1 MSAPRVLVRLPNWL
15 GDAVMAAPVV
25 EALAEAHGAGLTVAG
40 PARWL
45 ELLEPVLGPAPRRVP
60 LAGGGLPARH
70 ARGHA
75 AALLLDGSTR
85 SALGAWLAGVGAVAC
100 LATGGRGLLASLALR
115 PARRRGGA
123 RPEPRPFGAVAV
135 ELLARLPQGLGAE
148 LAGDPAPRLPVPAA
162 AERRAEELRASLGLE
177 APFVLVNA
185 GARPGS
191 AKGLPPEVLTAVL
204 SALRDLG
211 LGALVVVGP
220 GEAARLAGVELAGAR
235 SLVEPAPDLA
245 LLAALGRAARLTVTA
260 DGGGRHLVR
269 AAGGRTLTLFGP
281 TDPRHSALPGPREE
295 ILRIPVPCGPCHR
308 EVCPLPPEGG
318 HLGCFQGLLGRL
330 RPALEQALASSGA

>member
-1 MSAPRVLVRLPNWL
+1 MSTPRVLLRLPNWL
-15 GDAVMAAPVV
+15 GDAVMATPVV
-25 EALAEAHGAGLTVAG
+25 EALARAHGAGLTVVG
-40 PARWL
+40 PSRWL
-45 ELLEPVLGPAPRRVP
+45 ELLDPVLGQAPLRVP
-60 LAGGGLPARH
+60 LAKGGLPARH

-85 SALGAWLAGVGAVAC
+85 SAWGAWLAGVGSVAC
-100 LATGGRGLLASLALR
+100 LSTGGRGLLASLALR
-115 PARRRGGA
+115 PARLRGAG

-148 LAGDPAPRLPVPAA
+148 LPGDPAPRLPVPAA
-162 AERRAEELRASLGLE
+162 SAQRARELCDSLGLGE
-177 APFVLVNA
+177 AFVLVNA

-191 AKGLPPEVLTAVL
+191 AKGLPPEVLSAVL
-204 SALRDLG
+204 SALASRG

-220 GEAARLAGVELAGAR
+220 GEAARLEGVELAGAR
-235 SLVEPAPDLA
+235 SLGEPAPDLG

-281 TDPRHSALPGPREE
+281 TDPRHSAMPGPREE
-295 ILRIPVPCGPCHR
+295 VLRISVPCGPCHR
-308 EVCPLPPEGG
+308 EICPLPGDG
-318 HLGCFQGLLGRL
+318 GRL
-330 RPALEQALASSGA
+330 ACFLGLAEQVGPALEWALAGA